1 MVPITHSAFCT
12 DTDDPNSLSHIF
24 PTLAT
29 SLKSTEITDVP
40 MTLLYRHLRIHQ
52 VFGANTDVG
61 KTIFAT
67 ALVRTS
73 AHRGHNV
80 LYLKPVSTGG
90 IEDADDLYGSSS
102 ILFTPQSKIL
112 ITSLGRHV
120 RRFSG
125 SPSGRVEVDCSFRL
139 REPVSPHLAV
149 LRQGGRKQVHNST
162 RPRVTFTNILQVP
175 DSALVHAITSRVSSF
190 AKGTAGAG
198 HVYVET
204 AGGNYFRW

>member
-1 MVPITHSAFCT
+1 MSHPPASMVPITHSAFCT

-149 LRQGGRKQVHNST
+149 LRQEGSDQVFISPPTLAGDTHTHSAGYRWRFSQCDNKPRIIIRQGCIRR
-162 RPRVTFTNILQVP
+162 RPCL
-175 DSALVHAITSRVSSF
+175 H
-190 AKGTAGAG
+190 
-198 HVYVET
+198 
-204 AGGNYFRW
+204 